1 MGEFIVTAR
10 KWRPTRFDDVV
21 GQAHITTT
29 LRNAI
34 ASNRIA
40 HAYLF
45 SGPRGVGKT
54 TTARLFAKA
63 VNCAQPDQQNPDNT
77 CESCVEITEGRS
89 FDVLEID
96 GASNRG
102 VEEIRNIRDSVRYA
116 PSKGKYK
123 VYIID
128 EVHMLTKEAFNALL
142 KTLEEPP
149 PHVLFI
155 LATTEIF
162 KLPAT
167 ILSRCQRFDF
177 RRIATDEIAGNLK
190 QIADAEGIAADAGAL
205 SMIARKGDGSLRDA
219 QSFFDQVVALCGRDL
234 SVQTMVRALNM
245 VDVEMFFRVT
255 DLIASGDVTGGLTL
269 VDEVMRNGHDLK
281 EFVSGLNEH
290 LRNLLVVASSSRVDL
305 LDTTD
310 VYRARYREMA
320 PKFSVPD
327 LLRLIRLAGA
337 TEASLRWT
345 TQPRFK
351 LEADIVQ
358 MITAPRAQDVGEL
371 LQRLDEL
378 KKKGTELHSTAAG
391 HEVPDVR
398 SPAAP
403 VPAASAPQHRAPA
416 PTPSQPQPP
425 PLPGAPPGAPPR
437 ARRPVA
443 AASAPSAVAGVPTGL
458 KPIIA
463 EKELAARWPEFLDAV
478 RTTKISLWSAM
489 EKAGL
494 KSVEGQTVRLTVPDD
509 FQAKALQR
517 NAEILS
523 EIFAKIFSVK
533 PRIVTEI
540 GSAAPLAGE
549 LPDDEPAGPVRED
562 HPMIE
567 LIRKELGAEPL

>member
-1 MGEFIVTAR
+1 MAEFIVTAR

-21 GQAHITTT
+21 GQSHITTT

-34 ASNRIA
+34 AASRIA

-63 VNCAQPDQQNPDNT
+63 VNCAHPEQQNPDNT

-190 QIADAEGIAADAGAL
+190 TIAEAEEIAADAGAL

-255 DLIASGDVTGGLTL
+255 DLITAGDVAGGLTL

-281 EFVSGLNEH
+281 EFVSGLSEH
-290 LRNLLVVASSSRVDL
+290 FRNLLVVASSSRADL

-310 VYRARYREMA
+310 VYRTRYREMSS
-320 PKFSVPD
+320 KFSVPD
-327 LLRLIRLAGA
+327 LLRLIRLVGG

-371 LQRLDEL
+371 IQKIDDL
-378 KKKGTELHSTAAG
+378 KKKGFDAAYPAVQHAAG
-391 HEVPDVR
+391 ELR
-398 SPAAP
+398 SPAPPSAP
-403 VPAASAPQHRAPA
+403 APAPSRPPATATPAPAPSAPVVPAA
-416 PTPSQPQPP
+416 
-425 PLPGAPPGAPPR
+425 APPR
-437 ARRPVA
+437 TIRRPTQ
-443 AASAPSAVAGVPTGL
+443 ASPAQTPPPGVPAGV
-458 KPIIA
+458 KPVIA
-463 EKELAARWPEFLDAV
+463 EKELIARWPEFLDAV

-494 KSVEGQTVRLTVPDD
+494 KSVEGQTVRLAVPDE

-517 NAEILS
+517 NAEFLS
-523 EIFAKIFSVK
+523 EIFARVFSVK
-533 PRIVTEI
+533 PRMVTEV
-540 GSAAPLAGE
+540 GSITPLAGDI
-549 LPDDEPAGPVRED
+549 PDDRQAGPVRED

>member
-1 MGEFIVTAR
+1 MAEFIVTAR

-21 GQAHITTT
+21 GQSHITTT

-63 VNCAQPDQQNPDNT
+63 VNCAHPDQQNPDNT

-102 VEEIRNIRDSVRYA
+102 VEEIRNIRESVRYA
-116 PSKGKYK
+116 PTKGKYK

-177 RRIATDEIAGNLK
+177 RRIATDEIAGNLR
-190 QIADAEGIAADAGAL
+190 QIAAAEGIAADDGAL

-255 DLIASGDVTGGLTL
+255 DLVMAGDVAGGLAL

-310 VYRARYREMA
+310 VYRARYRDVGA
-320 PKFSVPD
+320 KFTVSD
-327 LLRLIRLAGA
+327 LLRLIRLVGG
-337 TEASLRWT
+337 TESALRWS

-358 MITAPRAQDVGEL
+358 MITSPKAQDVGEL
-371 LQRLDEL
+371 LEKIDEL
-378 KKKGTELHSTAAG
+378 KKKGLDALNVTAHHAPADLRMPAPSPPTNRPVTAA
-391 HEVPDVR
+391 PP
-398 SPAAP
+398 SPP
-403 VPAASAPQHRAPA
+403 PPASVSPPAPQKMRR
-416 PTPSQPQPP
+416 PT
-425 PLPGAPPGAPPR
+425 PPGAER
-437 ARRPVA
+437 TAPVA
-443 AASAPSAVAGVPTGL
+443 VPSGTRPLV
-458 KPIIA
+458 A
-463 EKELAARWPEFLDAV
+463 EKELVARWPEFLDAV
-478 RTTKISLWSAM
+478 RTSKISLWSAV

-494 KSVEGQTVRLTVPDD
+494 KGVDGSTIRLAVSDD
-509 FQAKALQR
+509 FEAKMLQKNADAL
-517 NAEILS
+517 AEIFS
-523 EIFAKIFSVK
+523 RVFSVK
-533 PRIVTEI
+533 PRLVTEV
-540 GSAAPLAGE
+540 GEALPPGGESATAPPSGT
-549 LPDDEPAGPVRED
+549 VRED

-567 LIRKELGAEPL
+567 LMRKELGAEPL